1 MNLAPPCQG
10 YYADM
15 MVSPQKENSKLNE
28 RNMENKLY
36 LLEYE
41 QRKGR
46 MIDYLWKQEMGTSVK
61 DKNLEGNSYYSRV
74 QLNTFLIFLCKRL
87 LPTVRVVG

>member
-15 MVSPQKENSKLNE
+15 MVSPQKDKSKLNE
-28 RNMENKLY
+28 RDMENKIY

-41 QRKGR
+41 QHKGR
-46 MIDYLWKQEMGTSVK
+46 MIDYSYEQEMRTLVK
-61 DKNLEGNSYYSRV
+61 MKNLEGNS
-74 QLNTFLIFLCKRL
+74 
-87 LPTVRVVG
+87 